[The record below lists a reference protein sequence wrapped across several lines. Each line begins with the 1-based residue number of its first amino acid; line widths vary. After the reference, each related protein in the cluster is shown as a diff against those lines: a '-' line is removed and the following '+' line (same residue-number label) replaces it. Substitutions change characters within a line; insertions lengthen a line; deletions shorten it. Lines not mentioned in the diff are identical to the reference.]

1 MIKLTPE
8 RRRAASAWALLA
20 LVSLSECLVAPAL
33 ALAPP
38 PGAGPADKAAASPQP
53 AGPGAA
59 STGRRV
65 FASQLERDD
74 ARNRTYQPSFG
85 LFPKGCRW
93 RTVTHDN
100 SSSVT
105 YQYWDFQAETWGDE
119 RPAACVPTSY
129 PAPGPPGWRWMNDTP
144 RTEVTCQ
151 TSHCVYTNMYYNNG
165 RWYALVDGE
174 LYIPSWRFS
183 RNQEVVPF
191 HVLDAREFLD
201 AVKYAVVPGDTIL
214 FDFIFFIHPT
224 AIGHWWEM
232 LGPLYSILKT
242 INFKRPCDQ
251 FVLLHLGRQHLLEW
265 VRAMIA
271 VTLGVGL
278 DDELPPV
285 LVQEET
291 DNAWNQITQQLSG
304 FARDTW
310 YVFERVLIV
319 KDLATGGGRVFHT
332 FDDAREF
339 RGLIYRQYGLPPPAP
354 RPQVPRVITFQRKRA
369 NRRIVNE
376 PEFVELLKQYGE
388 LKIVEYGSNSSLYE
402 QLLQMRETGVYI
414 SVHTSN
420 LANAPLLQPGSAV
433 FEIIQR
439 NWMWNGLDRSFKDQ
453 THMMADIHHYAW
465 RAKHINQTVYLN
477 ERDFYKVG
485 HWPAGQ
491 CGTEECVEAHTNV
504 DVIVDLDEFKAL
516 LDDRLPHV
524 WAGES
529 VQKATIEWP
538 DW

>member
-1 MIKLTPE
+1 MSGQAAHMSA
-8 RRRAASAWALLA
+8 RRK
-20 LVSLSECLVAPAL
+20 AL
-33 ALAPP
+33 ALTQLAVLLFPHLFLP
-38 PGAGPADKAAASPQP
+38 IAAAPVLKSRRSPPIDQHD
-53 AGPGAA
+53 AGVL
-59 STGRRV
+59 GRRV
-65 FASQLERDD
+65 FASSLEHHG
-74 ARNRTYQPSFG
+74 NRTFHPSFG

-93 RTVTHDN
+93 RTVTTEN
-100 SSSVT
+100 SSLVD
-105 YQYWDFQAETWGDE
+105 YQFWNFATEAWSDE
-119 RPAACVPTSY
+119 RPAACVPTTY
-129 PAPGPPGWRWMNDTP
+129 PAPGPPNWRWNNDTP

-151 TSHCVYTNMYYNNG
+151 STHCVYTNMYYNSG

-174 LYIPSWRFS
+174 LFIPSWRFS

-191 HVLDAREFLD
+191 HVLNATEFID
-201 AVKYAVVPGDTIL
+201 SVKWRLVPGDTIL

-251 FVLLHLGRQHLLEW
+251 FVLLHLGRQHMLEW

-278 DDELPPV
+278 DEELPPV
-285 LVQEET
+285 LVQDET

-304 FARDTW
+304 FDRDTW

-319 KDLATGGGRVFHT
+319 KDLATGGGRT
-332 FDDAREF
+332 FLNFADAREF

-354 RPQVPRVITFQRKRA
+354 RPRIPRVITFQRKRA

-376 PEFVELLKQYGE
+376 AEFVELLRQYGE
-388 LKIVEYGSNSSLYE
+388 LKIVEYNSSSSLHE
-402 QLLQMRETGVYI
+402 QLLQMRETGVYV

-433 FEIIQR
+433 FEVIQR
-439 NWMWNGLDRSFKDQ
+439 NWMWNGLDCSFRDQ
-453 THMMADIHHYAW
+453 THMMLDIHHYAW
-465 RAKHINQTVYLN
+465 RAKLLNQTVYLN
-477 ERDFYKVG
+477 ERDYYKVG

-504 DVIVDLDEFKAL
+504 DVIVNIPEFKAL
-516 LDDRLPHV
+516 LDDRLPFV
-524 WAGES
+524 WAG
-529 VQKATIEWP
+529 ATVSEAAIPWP

>member
-1 MIKLTPE
+1 MELRMP

-20 LVSLSECLVAPAL
+20 LVVLSECLVAPAL

-38 PGAGPADKAAASPQP
+38 SGAGPAGNTATSPQA

-59 STGRRV
+59 SVTGRRV
-65 FASQLERDD
+65 FASQLERDN

-129 PAPGPPGWRWMNDTP
+129 PAPGPPGWRWNNDTP

-191 HVLDAREFLD
+191 HVLDAKEFID
-201 AVKYAVVPGDTIL
+201 SVKYQVVPGDTIL

-453 THMMADIHHYAW
+453 THMMVDIHHYAW
-465 RAKHINQTVYLN
+465 RAKYINQTVYLN
-477 ERDFYKVG
+477 ERDFHKVG

-504 DVIVDLDEFKAL
+504 DVIVDLAEFKAL

-524 WAGES
+524 WAGEG
-529 VQKATIEWP
+529 VQQASIPWP